1 MADGPPASSAAALAR
16 MRRQARRD
24 TKPEVALR
32 KRLFAKGLRYRVD
45 YKLLPGLRQ
54 RADIVFVKAKV
65 AVFVHG
71 CFWHACPVHGTQ
83 PRANAAWW
91 AEKLTANVKRDE
103 LTRQRLEEAGWEV
116 ITVWEHDDP
125 GVAADQ
131 IAQRV
136 RQRA

>member
-1 MADGPPASSAAALAR
+1 
-16 MRRQARRD
+16 MR
-24 TKPEVALR
+24 KL
-32 KRLFAKGLRYRVD
+32 LFARGLRYRVD

-83 PRANAAWW
+83 PQANAAWW

-103 LTRQRLEEAGWEV
+103 LTRHRLEEAGWEV

-125 GVAADQ
+125 GVAAAQ
-131 IAQRV
+131 IAKRV
-136 RQRA
+136 RQQSLKQD